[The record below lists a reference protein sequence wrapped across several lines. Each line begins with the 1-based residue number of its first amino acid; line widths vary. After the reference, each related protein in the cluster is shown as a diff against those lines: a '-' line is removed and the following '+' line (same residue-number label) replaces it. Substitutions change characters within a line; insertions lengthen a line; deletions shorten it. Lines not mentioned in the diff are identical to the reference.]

1 MPEPDGGHDE
11 GKDVLGN
18 LPRRRPGIESKK
30 RAKTRS
36 ARKAATAQAQRAP
49 EPQRSEIDE
58 IERIA
63 KAGVGLAAG
72 AAATG
77 LKLAGRAVGG
87 LGRVVGRR

>member
-1 MPEPDGGHDE
+1 VPEPED

-18 LPRRRPGIESKK
+18 LPRRRPGIESKR

-36 ARKAATAQAQRAP
+36 ARQKAARAPAERP
-49 EPQRSEIDE
+49 EPQDRSEVE
-58 IERIA
+58 ELERLA